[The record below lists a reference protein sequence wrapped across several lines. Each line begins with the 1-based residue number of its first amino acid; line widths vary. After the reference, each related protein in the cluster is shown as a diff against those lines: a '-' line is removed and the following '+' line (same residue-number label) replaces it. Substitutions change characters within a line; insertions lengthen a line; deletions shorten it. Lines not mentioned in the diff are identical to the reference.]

1 MKVKLSSQKNIKNL
15 ADPAITISYG
25 LAVLVFQCIYI
36 IVPLRMIIS
45 NGFMTWVSPA
55 MAVSGIALFVI
66 SWIIDPKRYLSKELV
81 IPWLF
86 IIVLIASSASNY
98 DRGLIE
104 NIKTIIWQADLML
117 LIFSSFIFLGK
128 AYAEGGS
135 SNDVTIE
142 GTLAK
147 DMPVDAAVPAS
158 AGTGIKAVYYAAII
172 VMLIWD
178 TAVVVSLIQFFQMS
192 DYTVI
197 AENGWIYHQGFDGGR
212 LFGIITT
219 PYNASILSFYV
230 SVASVCIAVY
240 CRKNRKLKIFCI
252 VSAFLAITMI
262 VLSGT
267 RSVMLGILFSCAV
280 IVIVVML
287 KNQRICCHIRSSFF
301 RAVIAVIIAL
311 IVSAGVFMLQE
322 GYGRALRYGTTE
334 LNSLTLSTK
343 QSNLERT
350 DVSGDISNNRFSIWK
365 DYIHVF
371 MDRPSKMLLGY
382 SPCGYMEYIDK
393 NYPDL
398 YIVSYVKW
406 KYPLMYKIRHEV
418 YATHNSVITVLISTG
433 FAGLALLIAL
443 IVQSLKHI
451 VGYYLRCRPG
461 IEDYCMLAVLLTTA
475 VALMFESDI
484 FYQCSATSVVFWMVL
499 GAVFGRGIGSRTS
512 GAVSQTHNKDIND
525 D

>member
-1 MKVKLSSQKNIKNL
+1 MKTDSVYRKSLKSL
-15 ADPAITISYG
+15 TDPAAAVFFG

-36 IVPLRMIIS
+36 IVPLRMTIS
-45 NGFMTWVSPA
+45 NGYISWISPA
-55 MAVSGIALFVI
+55 LAVSGIVI
-66 SWIIDPKRYLSKELV
+66 LATSVIADPKRYMCKELIV
-81 IPWLF
+81 PWLF
-86 IIVLIASSASNY
+86 VLVLIASSVVNY

-117 LIFSSFIFLGK
+117 LIFPSFIRLGK
-128 AYAEGGS
+128 ESVEDS
-135 SNDVTIE
+135 SP
-142 GTLAK
+142 K
-147 DMPVDAAVPAS
+147 YMAAVS
-158 AGTGIKAVYYAAII
+158 YAAII
-172 VMLIWD
+172 VMMIWD

-212 LFGIITT
+212 LFGIITA
-219 PYNASILSFYV
+219 PYKASILSFYV
-230 SVASVCIAVY
+230 SVAAVCIAAY
-240 CRKNRKLKIFCI
+240 CRNNMKLKVFCI
-252 VSAFLAITMI
+252 ASAFLSITMI
-262 VLSGT
+262 VLTGT

-280 IVIVVML
+280 IVIVVIL
-287 KNQRICCHIRSSFF
+287 KNQRVCRHIRSSFF
-301 RAVIAVIIAL
+301 RVVIAVIIAL
-311 IVSAGVFMLQE
+311 IVSAGVFLLQE
-322 GYGRALRYGTTE
+322 GYGKALRNVNYI
-334 LNSLTLSTK
+334 LNESKEGSHVTIDVDDNTARNS
-343 QSNLERT
+343 LERT
-350 DVSGDISNNRFSIWK
+350 DVSGDISNNRFAIWK

-371 MDRPSKMLLGY
+371 MGRPSKMMFGY

-406 KYPLMYKIRHEV
+406 KYPLMYKTKHEV

-451 VGYYLRCRPG
+451 TGYYFRRRPG

-499 GAVFGRGIGSRTS
+499 GAVFGCSVGLIR
-512 GAVSQTHNKDIND
+512 
-525 D
+525 